1 VSAVFFTA
9 MQTVFEHEGGFVNDP
24 DDPGGATNWGISLR
38 FLRQVGE
45 IDADGDGFFDFD
57 IDRSGEID
65 PGDIALLTR
74 ADAVKLYRDHWWDK
88 HGYDDL
94 PPYIAAKVFDLAV
107 NMGALQAHK
116 LLQRACRSIGPKE
129 LVEDGILGP
138 RTRAVVNK
146 ADPYALRAA
155 LRSEA
160 AGFYRSLVASRPSL
174 KKYLKGWLRRAY
186 F

>member
-1 VSAVFFTA
+1 MSAAFSTA
-9 MQTVFEHEGGFVNDP
+9 IQTVLKHEGGYVNDP

-65 PGDIALLTR
+65 PGDIQLLTKE
-74 ADAVKLYRDHWWDK
+74 DAMALYREHWWDK
-88 HGYDDL
+88 YRYEDL
-94 PPYIAAKVFDLAV
+94 PPAIGVKVFDLSV
-107 NMGALQAHK
+107 NMGAVQAHK
-116 LLQRACRSIGPKE
+116 LLQRACHAVGLP
-129 LVEDGILGP
+129 LTEDGILGP
-138 RTRAVVNK
+138 RTRAAVQA
-146 ADPYALRAA
+146 ADAYQLRAA

-186 F
+186 H